1 MISLFQAYGIAVML
15 LAVMLTVWW
24 SYPRFQAMNALREEA
39 RARQRRKRAEEG
51 R

>member
-24 SYPRFQAMNALREEA
+24 AYPRLQAMNALREES
-39 RARQRRKRAEEG
+39 RARQRRKAEEG